1 MPEKGKRDKEAVA
14 GPTPAADPS
23 SRTHHAG
30 VPLAA
35 LPSQPQTKCIK
46 NGKGKIMHRAMARRN
61 KKIKG
66 AQKRGND
73 FFIMQCNKQ
82 KSPPLGPVQSRRTSS
97 NQRCLTTT

>member
-66 AQKRGND
+66 AQKR
-73 FFIMQCNKQ
+73 
-82 KSPPLGPVQSRRTSS
+82 RE
-97 NQRCLTTT
+97 